1 MASSVSSFPLPFRA
15 SKLFIT
21 FSFWRRGRR
30 RREREGNRGKKI
42 GGSAKKILSLPYFY
56 SLPPFSNKRHRNS
69 LPVFIAG
76 KKTKKTF
83 FSRNLPAK
91 RQSLDISPPPP
102 LFLPSS
108 SFAAGARKE
117 SITLELEAIFG
128 PPAFR
133 RQMWKNKVVGGKG
146 EGEK

>member
-1 MASSVSSFPLPFRA
+1 MLRSYLLRSVSGGGGGGGGQE
-15 SKLFIT
+15 KET
-21 FSFWRRGRR
+21 GV
-30 RREREGNRGKKI
+30 KKI

-102 LFLPSS
+102 F
-108 SFAAGARKE
+108 FAVVVFRSRGKE
-117 SITLELEAIFG
+117 GVDKIGI
-128 PPAFR
+128 
-133 RQMWKNKVVGGKG
+133 GGDFWTSRFSKTNV
-146 EGEK
+146 EI

>member
-30 RREREGNRGKKI
+30 RRERGGNRGKKI
-42 GGSAKKILSLPYFY
+42 RGSAKKIPSPPYFY
-56 SLPPFSNKRHRNS
+56 SLPPFSSKRHRNS

-102 LFLPSS
+102 F
-108 SFAAGARKE
+108 FAVVVFRSRGKE
-117 SITLELEAIFG
+117 GVDKIGI
-128 PPAFR
+128 
-133 RQMWKNKVVGGKG
+133 GGDFWTSRFSKTNV
-146 EGEK
+146 EI